1 MPLPSDLQLG
11 PLGGHPQPEASTF
24 SPTDSGKDPGQLSPG
39 MQYRRQNQRRFS
51 MEVRGSRLYAMDV
64 IRDTSTSVYTQE
76 GGCLGAR
83 LQGFKTQLCY

>member
-11 PLGGHPQPEASTF
+11 PLGGDPQPESSTF
-24 SPTDSGKDPGQLSPG
+24 SPTDSGKDLGQLSPG
-39 MQYRRQNQRRFS
+39 VQYRRQNQRRFS

-64 IRDTSTSVYTQE
+64 IRDTSTSVCAQE